1 MSLQRST
8 WLLSGS
14 VALVAFAGSTAFAQP
29 ADRAGAITQAIS
41 AAQAAAPGTWLV
53 SAELEPDNGS
63 WIVDVKTVSTNGAR
77 QTRARVNAFTFAMGR
92 VRVDTLSASS
102 AAQMAAMVAAQ
113 PGATVSLSNA
123 LSTAATLAPAG
134 AGLRGV
140 EFELENSPPGLF
152 YDVSFDDAGVIR
164 VVRVSATAPISPP
177 PGGGG
182 GGGGG
187 GTGGGTDD
195 PPGDDNGGG
204 GGGGGAGGGT
214 GGGTD
219 DPPGDDNGGGGG
231 GTGGVSLGALPTL
244 QSAILA
250 IATLDPA
257 ALILEAKNEIRDGA
271 PIYKVVIADS
281 AGALF
286 EYKIS
291 PAGAIIE
298 LEPEAK
304 DAEDAAV
311 IAALIAKAGSLGINL
326 SGAAQQAADANPGAT
341 LLDVEWEI
349 EHARLVVQV
358 RLRLEGAEI
367 KVRFDAITGQ
377 PLTNTNPGPG
387 GAGVIALGDALT
399 AAAGAAPG
407 LVALEVELE
416 TEDAGPAF
424 DIRMVN
430 PVTFSAQVVRV
441 DATTGDVL
449 GVTPIT
455 LSKRDRKE
463 IKAEIARLAQL
474 VITFDAAAAA
484 VLPSPNPA
492 GAHVRSV
499 EVEVHKGRIGYSV
512 EVMTGKAKSKFFVDG
527 VTAQVTRRK

>member
-1 MSLQRST
+1 MLLQRST

-41 AAQAAAPGTWLV
+41 AAQAAAPGTWFV

-77 QTRARVNAFTFAMGR
+77 QTRAQVNAFTFAMGR

-177 PGGGG
+177 AGGGG

-187 GTGGGTDD
+187 SGTGGGTDD

-204 GGGGGAGGGT
+204 GGA
-214 GGGTD
+214 
-219 DPPGDDNGGGGG
+219 GG

-244 QSAILA
+244 QSGILA
-250 IATLDPA
+250 IATLDPS
-257 ALILEAKNEIRDGA
+257 ALILEAKNEIRNGA

-298 LEPEAK
+298 LEPKAK
-304 DAEDAAV
+304 DAEDVAV
-311 IAALIAKAGSLGINL
+311 IAALIAKAGLLGINL
-326 SGAAQQAADANPGAT
+326 SGAAQQAEDANPGAT

-349 EHARLVVQV
+349 EHARLVAQA

-387 GAGVIALGDALT
+387 GAGVIALGNALT

-416 TEDAGPAF
+416 IEDAGPAF

-430 PVTFSAQVVRV
+430 PVTLSAQVVRV

-449 GVTPIT
+449 RVTPIT

-463 IKAEIARLAQL
+463 IKGEIARLAQL
-474 VITFDAAAAA
+474 VVTFDAAAAT
-484 VLPSPNPA
+484 VLPRPNPA
-492 GAHVRSV
+492 GAYVRSV
-499 EVEVHKGRIGYSV
+499 EVEVHKSRIGYSV
-512 EVMTGKAKSKFFVDG
+512 EVMTGKAKSKYFVDG

>member
-204 GGGGGAGGGT
+204 GGG
-214 GGGTD
+214 
-219 DPPGDDNGGGGG
+219 
-231 GTGGVSLGALPTL
+231 TGGVSLGALPTL

-399 AAAGAAPG
+399 AAAVAAPG